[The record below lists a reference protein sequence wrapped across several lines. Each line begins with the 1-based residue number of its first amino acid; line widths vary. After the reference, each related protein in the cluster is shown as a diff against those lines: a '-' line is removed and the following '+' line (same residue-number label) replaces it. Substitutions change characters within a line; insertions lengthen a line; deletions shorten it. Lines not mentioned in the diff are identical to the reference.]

1 MAKGTRNNQKYNPE
15 SVLYRLHKKNKKNQ
29 DI

>member
-1 MAKGTRNNQKYNPE
+1 MAKGTRNNQKYNSE
-15 SVLYRLHKKNKKNQ
+15 SVLYRLHKKNDKNK